1 MYHKTETQK
10 FRCDLCE
17 ISFGN
22 LKLLKEHYID
32 THEEK
37 DTRTNN
43 YNPVD
48 PEKDY
53 ELKLDHKEWI
63 EFTPMTIKKSI
74 LCKFLKNLKLKAF
87 DW

>member
-53 ELKLDHKEWI
+53 ELKLDHKE
-63 EFTPMTIKKSI
+63 
-74 LCKFLKNLKLKAF
+74 
-87 DW
+87 

>member
-74 LCKFLKNLKLKAF
+74 LCKFLKNLKLKGF

>member
-74 LCKFLKNLKLKAF
+74 LRNLKNLSLKGF